1 MNGQERL
8 ERIQEVLIEIDERLE
23 NGAILIVE
31 GKKDRESLL
40 RLGIRDSIMM
50 VSQMPLLDL
59 SEAVYRNTKDVILL
73 TDWDRRGDQIASL
86 ISKYLR
92 SMGLIPD
99 CRLRGI
105 LRALV
110 KKEIKD
116 VESLDKYV
124 MRLESSIKGCPPTGL
139 SSDYH
144 STHSYIPELRS

>member
-59 SEAVYRNTKDVILL
+59 SEAV
-73 TDWDRRGDQIASL
+73 
-86 ISKYLR
+86 
-92 SMGLIPD
+92 
-99 CRLRGI
+99 
-105 LRALV
+105 
-110 KKEIKD
+110 
-116 VESLDKYV
+116 
-124 MRLESSIKGCPPTGL
+124 
-139 SSDYH
+139 
-144 STHSYIPELRS
+144 

>member
-144 STHSYIPELRS
+144 STHSHITELRS